1 MSIIPYIPYIVWGLQ
16 FTVLVSLAAFAIGLA
31 LGLAIAMAR
40 LSGGRIANGLLALYV
55 TVFRSLPE
63 VLTILFVYY
72 GIDLLLR
79 SVTAAAGLAPIS
91 FSPFLAAAAAIGL
104 QFAAYCSEIFRDAYR
119 AIPAGQ
125 IEAGHAL
132 GMMRGKVFTRILL
145 PLMLR
150 NALPSLGNIFLVILK
165 ASALASVIGLE
176 EVTRRAKVAAG
187 SVREPIG
194 AFAVA
199 AVCFLL
205 LTAVAGALQ
214 HRLERGRLKQV

>member
-16 FTVLVSLAAFAIGLA
+16 YTVLVSLAAFAVGLG

-40 LSGGRIANGLLALYV
+40 LSGGRIVKGALGLYV

-72 GIDLLLR
+72 GVDLLLR
-79 SVTAAAGLAPIS
+79 SGAAAAGLAPVS

-104 QFAAYCSEIFRDAYR
+104 QFAAYCSEIFRDAYH

-132 GMMRGKVFTRILL
+132 GMRRGKVFTRILL

-187 SVREPIG
+187 SVRDPIG

-199 AVCFLL
+199 AACFLL
-205 LTAVAGALQ
+205 LTAIAGALQ